1 MSRYQLIALDMD
13 GTLLNSEK
21 KISPK
26 NLQALEKAAAAGK
39 DLVLSTGRCRPE
51 LEEYI
56 RQIPGL
62 KYLDCTSGALV
73 YDVKERREIFR
84 RGIEPPVV
92 RRLLEL
98 AKMENAMMH
107 LLDRES
113 VVQTNQWTRM
123 EDYGMGAYKPMYAR
137 IVTSKEDL
145 YQSYCENPFPVEK
158 INLYHTDM
166 ASRERT
172 RRRVLEEELPVE
184 MVYAESSS
192 LEFNAKG
199 IDKGA
204 GLEALCS
211 FLKLPLEKTIAV
223 GDADN
228 DLAILRCAGLAVAMG
243 NANENVKKIAGAVV
257 ADCDHD
263 GCAEAIEKY
272 LLS

>member
-26 NLQALEKAAAAGK
+26 TLQALEKAAEAGK

-51 LEEYI
+51 LKDYI
-56 RQIPGL
+56 HQIPGL
-62 KYLDCTSGALV
+62 KYLDCTSGALI
-73 YDVKERREIFR
+73 YDVKEGREIFR
-84 RGIEPPVV
+84 HAIEPSVV

-113 VVQTNQWTRM
+113 FVQTDQWTHM

-137 IVTSKEDL
+137 IVTSREDL
-145 YQSYCENPFPVEK
+145 YQSYCEHPFPVEK

-172 RRRVLEEELPVE
+172 RKRVLEERLPLE

-199 IDKGA
+199 VDKGS

-228 DLAILRCAGLAVAMG
+228 DLAILRRAGLAVAMG
-243 NANENVKKIAGAVV
+243 NANDNVKKTAGVVV